1 MAEPIDVAP
10 GVRVPAAA
18 MVARAVRAS
27 GPGGQNV
34 NKVSSRVELLVDLDR
49 IEGLD
54 DGARHR
60 LERLVVRRLDAEGRL
75 RVTAQESRDR
85 SRNLVAAREKVEA
98 LVAAALVVPRRRRP
112 TRPTAGSKERRLSTK
127 KLDSR
132 IKAHRGH
139 PSLDE

>member
-54 DGARHR
+54 GGARHR
-60 LERLVVRRLDAEGRL
+60 LERLVARRLDAEGRL

-85 SRNLVAAREKVEA
+85 SRN

>member
-1 MAEPIDVAP
+1 M
-10 GVRVPAAA
+10 
-18 MVARAVRAS
+18 
-27 GPGGQNV
+27 
-34 NKVSSRVELLVDLDR
+34 ELLVDLNR

-54 DGARHR
+54 GGARLR
-60 LERLVVRRLDAEGRL
+60 LERLAVRRLDAEGRL

-98 LVAAALVVPRRRRP
+98 LVVAALVVPRRRRP
-112 TRPTAGSKERRLSTK
+112 TRPTAGSRERRLSTK

-132 IKAHRGH
+132 IKAHRGP